1 MNTDLVQN
9 KLAGAS
15 AAARGM
21 QACGPVIP
29 GARRVLAQVKLR
41 GRLVAPALVRPGA
54 GKLQAQRPAGFS
66 LIEVMVAVTILT
78 VITVGL
84 LMMFNQTQRAFRSS
98 LTQTD
103 VTQSGRV
110 VSEMIASELA
120 QAKASGMNRV
130 NFGVRVAAAPF
141 FQTLPPPAT
150 GVKRTNVCQDVFF
163 LVCENHRW
171 TAVGYRVFPTNAAAA
186 TLYRFSTN
194 IPATPPMRF
203 AEGIAAAVGM
213 FLNVNPSNA
222 PAFFSRLADGVIH
235 FRVRA
240 FGTQYLTNPFTGQI
254 EFTNHGAWI
263 QRPIGHPETGTNIIA
278 RPDVFNPP
286 TGEFNYTFLSNALPM
301 MVELELG
308 IVEPPT
314 LERMRALAESPAA
327 ARRFLADRPQAVHLY
342 RQLIQIRSADPA
354 AYKFNLARYQ

>member
-1 MNTDLVQN
+1 VNTDLVQN
-9 KLAGAS
+9 NFRGVSGAAGGGLPCGTVFL
-15 AAARGM
+15 RG
-21 QACGPVIP
+21 QL
-29 GARRVLAQVKLR
+29 VLAQL
-41 GRLVAPALVRPGA
+41 
-54 GKLQAQRPAGFS
+54 KLQRPLFTTALEGQLTNELRLRRTAGFS

-98 LTQTD
+98 ITQTD

-110 VSEMIASELA
+110 VSEMIAGELA
-120 QAKASGMNRV
+120 QAKAAGLNQV

-150 GVKRTNVCQDVFF
+150 GVARTNVCQDVFF

-171 TAVGYRVFPTNAAAA
+171 TAIGYRVFPTNTGAA

-194 IPATPPMRF
+194 IPASPPRRF
-203 AEGIAAAVGM
+203 TQGIAAAAGM
-213 FLNVNPSNA
+213 FLYANPTSA
-222 PAFFSRLADGVIH
+222 PAFFNRMADGVIH
-235 FRVRA
+235 FRVRP
-240 FGTQYLTNPFTGQI
+240 FGTQYLTNLFTGQI
-254 EFTNHGAWI
+254 ELTNHGAWI
-263 QRPIGHPETGTNIIA
+263 QRSIGSPETGTNIVV
-278 RPDVFNPP
+278 RPDGFNPS
-286 TGEFNYTFLSNALPM
+286 TGEYNYTFLSNALPM

-314 LERMRALAESPAA
+314 LERMRALAGSPAA
-327 ARRFLADRPQAVHLY
+327 AKRFLAERPQAVHLY